1 MTFLFFC
8 DKINYKI
15 KMKEVDK
22 VKSEKQIIIE
32 SKSPKILVNAYAGSG
47 KSTTVADFLR
57 SQDPEARKLYITF
70 SKKMTEEAK
79 ELMSDIEGLD
89 IRTTYSLA
97 YKYCGYQF
105 MGKIKGELNLF
116 DYSRLLNYPLN
127 SKEAFETLGYATN
140 VFNYWMSS
148 KETKLT
154 PILKQLF

>member
-1 MTFLFFC
+1 MVKL
-8 DKINYKI
+8 
-15 KMKEVDK
+15 
-22 VKSEKQIIIE
+22 KSEKQIIIE

-97 YKYCGYQF
+97 YK
-105 MGKIKGELNLF
+105 
-116 DYSRLLNYPLN
+116 
-127 SKEAFETLGYATN
+127 
-140 VFNYWMSS
+140 
-148 KETKLT
+148 
-154 PILKQLF
+154 